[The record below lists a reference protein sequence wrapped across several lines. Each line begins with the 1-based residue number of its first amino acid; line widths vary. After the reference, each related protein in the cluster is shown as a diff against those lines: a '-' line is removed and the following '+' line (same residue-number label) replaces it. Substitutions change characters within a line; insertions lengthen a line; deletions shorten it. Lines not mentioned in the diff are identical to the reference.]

1 LERRSGRYGTL
12 NDETQ
17 KRLITILSSMIAYV
31 LAGRLSDVLIKEP
44 EVRGV
49 RDDVKEAFLK
59 ASFSLVS
66 TIIASVVIRRVVG
79 SRWGS

>member
-1 LERRSGRYGTL
+1 M

-17 KRLITILSSMIAYV
+17 KRLITILASGIAYV
-31 LAGRLSDVLIKEP
+31 LAGRLADKLIKEP

-49 RDDVKEAFLK
+49 KDDVKEALLK
-59 ASFSLVS
+59 AGFSLVS
-66 TIIASVVIRRVVG
+66 TVAASLIIRRVVG

>member
-1 LERRSGRYGTL
+1 M

-49 RDDVKEAFLK
+49 RDDVKEALLK
-59 ASFSLVS
+59 AGFSLAS

>member
-1 LERRSGRYGTL
+1 M

-17 KRLITILSSMIAYV
+17 KRMITILSSVIAYL
-31 LAGRLSDVLIKEP
+31 LASRLADRFIQEP

-49 RDDVKEAFLK
+49 RDDIKEAVLK
-59 ASFSLVS
+59 AGFSLVS
-66 TIIASVVIRRVVG
+66 TIVASFVIRRVVG

>member
-1 LERRSGRYGTL
+1 M

-17 KRLITILSSMIAYV
+17 KRLITILSSGIAYV
-31 LAGRLSDVLIKEP
+31 LAGKLADRLIKEP
-44 EVRGV
+44 EVRGI

-66 TIIASVVIRRVVG
+66 TVVASFIIRRVVG
-79 SRWGS
+79 SRWGA

>member
-1 LERRSGRYGTL
+1 M

-31 LAGRLSDVLIKEP
+31 LAGRLSDILIKEP

-49 RDDVKEAFLK
+49 RDDLKEALLK
-59 ASFSLVS
+59 AGFSLVS
-66 TIIASVVIRRVVG
+66 TIIASFVIRRVVA

>member
-1 LERRSGRYGTL
+1 M

-17 KRLITILSSMIAYV
+17 KRLITILSSMIAYM
-31 LAGRLSDVLIKEP
+31 LAGRLSDILIKEP

-49 RDDVKEAFLK
+49 RDDVKEALLK
-59 ASFSLVS
+59 AGFSLTS

>member
-1 LERRSGRYGTL
+1 MQFRKSLPLG
-12 NDETQ
+12 ETQ

-31 LAGRLSDVLIKEP
+31 LAGRLSDIFIKEP

-49 RDDVKEAFLK
+49 RDDLKEALLK

-66 TIIASVVIRRVVG
+66 TIIASFVIRRVVA

>member
-1 LERRSGRYGTL
+1 M

-49 RDDVKEAFLK
+49 RDDIKEALLK
-59 ASFSLVS
+59 AGFSLAS
-66 TIIASVVIRRVVG
+66 TIIASFVIRRVVG

>member
-1 LERRSGRYGTL
+1 L

-31 LAGRLSDVLIKEP
+31 LAGRLSDILIEEP

>member
-1 LERRSGRYGTL
+1 MEVKTL

-17 KRLITILSSMIAYV
+17 KRVITILSSMIAYL
-31 LAGRLSDVLIKEP
+31 LASRLSDVLIKEP

-49 RDDVKEAFLK
+49 RDDVKEALLK
-59 ASFSLVS
+59 ATFSLAS
-66 TIIASVVIRRVVG
+66 TIIASVIIRRVVG